1 MFVFRK
7 IWRALFSWNTR
18 FEICPF
24 TLLPTISC
32 TEIPDRY
39 AFEVEVRRVEWPL
52 KTNNPSLSICRLLKY
67 GLPHGFWYNL
77 EATEIYIQLSLM
89 FLNASDAH
97 LRQTPHTVLDPSSTQ
112 KCSFGGSLPFLQ
124 LLCNLW
130 KVKIWAS
137 SDLTRHQDI
146 EASRS
151 YIQTGPCRSPRSRCQ
166 SH

>member
-52 KTNNPSLSICRLLKY
+52 RTNNPSLSICRLLKY

-89 FLNASDAH
+89 FLNASDAD
-97 LRQTPHTVLDPSSTQ
+97 LRQTPCIQFLILRVLKSVVLVVLYPFFNFYATYE
-112 KCSFGGSLPFLQ
+112 KWKFGHPP
-124 LLCNLW
+124 
-130 KVKIWAS
+130 I
-137 SDLTRHQDI
+137 
-146 EASRS
+146 
-151 YIQTGPCRSPRSRCQ
+151 
-166 SH
+166 